1 MRRRSA
7 WLGQSKGQ
15 YDVGPPAVHEGDGD
29 ARMAD
34 DALQDHDG
42 IAGNVAVFE
51 GTEGEA
57 E

>member
-7 WLGQSKGQ
+7 RLGQGKGQ

-29 ARMAD
+29 AGMAD

-42 IAGNVAVFE
+42 VAGNVAVFE